1 MKLAEN
7 HHCLYFN
14 LNKSQ
19 MPKYHF

>member
-7 HHCLYFN
+7 HNCLYLN
-14 LNKSQ
+14 LSKSQ

>member
-7 HHCLYFN
+7 HHFLYFN
-14 LNKSQ
+14 LSKSQ